1 MTARTMTTPTTTA
14 TDGKAQQGAIQIA
27 TATERRILV
36 VDDEPAIRTMLTVFL
51 SRLGFD
57 VESAPD
63 AESALELLK
72 VGGYFLVITDVG
84 MPGLSGLELLS
95 EIQAITTQMN
105 GHGPDVIIVTGRP
118 GEKVAV
124 EALRRGAYDYFAKP
138 FSFDAMTFTVKRLL
152 ERRRLNREAQEYHTL
167 MVRMEAAD
175 EHAKQAVRALVEAV
189 YAKDSYT
196 RGHMERVGMIAA
208 KVGRHMGRDERD
220 VELLYRAGTLHDIG
234 KIGTPDAILNKP
246 SSLTPSEWDSI
257 RLHPIVGANI
267 LAPISAL
274 SDVCTPVRCHH
285 ERWDGTGYPDKIG
298 GEDIPELARILAI
311 ADVCDALYSD
321 RAYRLGLPETTVREI
336 IVAGKGAHFEPVI
349 VDALLDLCEQ
359 GEIFAP
365 LVSARSDRRVGD
377 DELHEPC

>member
-1 MTARTMTTPTTTA
+1 MSVGNGNGNGMGSSGPL
-14 TDGKAQQGAIQIA
+14 QIA

-51 SRLGFD
+51 TRLGFE

-63 AESALELLK
+63 AESALELLEI
-72 VGGYFLVITDVG
+72 GGYFLVITDVG

-95 EIQAITTQMN
+95 EIQAVTARMN

-118 GEKVAV
+118 GERVAV

-167 MVRMEAAD
+167 MVRMEASE
-175 EHAKQAVRALVEAV
+175 EHANQAVKALVEAV

-208 KVGRHMGRDERD
+208 RVGRHMGRSERE

-246 SSLTPSEWDSI
+246 SSLTEIEWDSI

-274 SDVCTPVRCHH
+274 SDVCAPVRCHH
-285 ERWDGTGYPDKIG
+285 ERWDGTGYPDRLG
-298 GEDIPELARILAI
+298 GDEIPDLARILAI

-321 RAYRLGLPETTVREI
+321 RAYRVGLPESTVREI
-336 IVAGKGAHFEPVI
+336 ILAGRGSHFEPDV
-349 VDALLDLCEQ
+349 VEALMDLAEK
-359 GEIFAP
+359 GEVFEP
-365 LVSARSDRRVGD
+365 LASSRSDRRVGD
-377 DELHEPC
+377 DEVAEPC